1 MDFNVIV
8 GSFAIVKDNTP
19 KYVVPRSNFYDAYLL
34 GVPCLVL
41 KGPYQREK
49 KHIWGGT
56 RIETVIDVKSCVSGL
71 EYAIPIIWTE
81 KYNSLVEAN
90 EHAQII
96 GHHFPDVRELI
107 GKPYWPRDNSFITGF
122 HWPIDNSSI
131 TGLYGETYV
140 DLYRKKCEIVSVP
153 FTDTITIGD
162 GDCKK
167 EYTFILV
174 KHNGKYYRVLFEE
187 WALTD

>member
-1 MDFNVIV
+1 MDFDIIIKE
-8 GSFAIVKDNTP
+8 IVKDNTP
-19 KYVVPRSNFYDAYLL
+19 KYVVPTSNFTDAHLI

-56 RIETVIDVKSCVSGL
+56 HIETVIDVKSCVSGL
-71 EYAIPIIWTE
+71 EYTIPYDWVE

-96 GHHFPDVRELI
+96 GHHFPEVRELI
-107 GKPYWPRDNSFITGF
+107 GKPYWPRDNSFITGL
-122 HWPIDNSSI
+122 HR
-131 TGLYGETYV
+131 ETYV

-153 FTDTITIGD
+153 FADTVGD
-162 GDCKK
+162 DDCEK

>member
-19 KYVVPRSNFYDAYLL
+19 KYVVPTSNFFDAYLL
-34 GVPCLVL
+34 GVPCLVV
-41 KGPYQREK
+41 KGPYQKEMKDILLGDIRVK
-49 KHIWGGT
+49 S
-56 RIETVIDVKSCVSGL
+56 VIDVKSCVSGL
-71 EYAIPIIWTE
+71 EYTIPYDWVE

-96 GHHFPDVRELI
+96 GHHFPEVRELI
-107 GKPYWPRDNSFITGF
+107 GKPYWPKDNSFITGL
-122 HWPIDNSSI
+122 H
-131 TGLYGETYV
+131 GETWV
-140 DLYRKKCEIVSVP
+140 DLYHKECEIVSVP
-153 FTDTITIGD
+153 FTDVTGD
-162 GDCKK
+162 DDFEK

-187 WALTD
+187 WGLRP

>member
-1 MDFNVIV
+1 M
-8 GSFAIVKDNTP
+8 
-19 KYVVPRSNFYDAYLL
+19 
-34 GVPCLVL
+34 L

-71 EYAIPIIWTE
+71 EYAIPTIWTE

-96 GHHFPDVRELI
+96 GHHFPEVRELI
-107 GKPYWPRDNSFITGF
+107 GKPYWPKDNSFITGL
-122 HWPIDNSSI
+122 H
-131 TGLYGETYV
+131 GETWV
-140 DLYRKKCEIVSVP
+140 DLYHKKCEIVSVP
-153 FTDTITIGD
+153 FTDVTGD
-162 GDCKK
+162 DDFEK

-174 KHNGKYYRVLFEE
+174 KCNEKYYRVLFEE
-187 WALTD
+187 WGLYEP

>member
-19 KYVVPRSNFYDAYLL
+19 KYVVPTSNFFDAYLL
-34 GVPCLVL
+34 GVSCLVV
-41 KGPYQREK
+41 KGPYQKEMKDILLGDIRVK
-49 KHIWGGT
+49 S
-56 RIETVIDVKSCVSGL
+56 VIDVKSCVSGL
-71 EYAIPIIWTE
+71 EYTIPYDWAE

-96 GHHFPDVRELI
+96 GHHFPEVRELI
-107 GKPYWPRDNSFITGF
+107 GKPYWPKDNSFITGL
-122 HWPIDNSSI
+122 H
-131 TGLYGETYV
+131 GETWV
-140 DLYRKKCEIVSVP
+140 DLYHKECEIVSVP
-153 FTDTITIGD
+153 FTDVTGD
-162 GDCKK
+162 DDFEK

>member
-19 KYVVPRSNFYDAYLL
+19 KYVVPTSNFFDAYLL
-34 GVPCLVL
+34 GVPCLVV
-41 KGPYQREK
+41 KGPYQKEMKDILLGDIRVK
-49 KHIWGGT
+49 S
-56 RIETVIDVKSCVSGL
+56 VIDVKSCVSGL
-71 EYAIPIIWTE
+71 EYTIPYDWVE

-96 GHHFPDVRELI
+96 GHHFPEVRELI
-107 GKPYWPRDNSFITGF
+107 GKSYWPKDNSFITGL
-122 HWPIDNSSI
+122 H
-131 TGLYGETYV
+131 GETWV
-140 DLYRKKCEIVSVP
+140 DLYHKECEIVSVP
-153 FTDTITIGD
+153 FTDVTGD
-162 GDCKK
+162 DDFEK

-187 WALTD
+187 WGLRP

>member
-19 KYVVPRSNFYDAYLL
+19 KYVVPTSNFFDAYLL
-34 GVPCLVL
+34 GVPCLVV
-41 KGPYQREK
+41 KGPYQKEMKDILLADIRVK
-49 KHIWGGT
+49 S
-56 RIETVIDVKSCVSGL
+56 VIDVKSCVSGL
-71 EYAIPIIWTE
+71 EYTIPYDWVE

-96 GHHFPDVRELI
+96 GHHFPEVRELI
-107 GKPYWPRDNSFITGF
+107 GKPYWPKDNSFITGL
-122 HWPIDNSSI
+122 H
-131 TGLYGETYV
+131 GETWV
-140 DLYRKKCEIVSVP
+140 DLYHKECEIVSVP
-153 FTDTITIGD
+153 FTDVTGD
-162 GDCKK
+162 ADFEK

-187 WALTD
+187 WGLRP

>member
-8 GSFAIVKDNTP
+8 GSFAIIKDNTP
-19 KYVVPRSNFYDAYLL
+19 KYVVPTSNFPDAYLL
-34 GVPCLVL
+34 GVPCLVV
-41 KGPYQREK
+41 KGPYRKEMK
-49 KHIWGGT
+49 NILGG
-56 RIETVIDVKSCVSGL
+56 IEVKTVIDVKSCVSGL
-71 EYAIPIIWTE
+71 EYTIPYDWVE

-96 GHHFPDVRELI
+96 GHHFPEVRELI
-107 GKPYWPRDNSFITGF
+107 GKPYWPKDNSFITGL
-122 HWPIDNSSI
+122 H
-131 TGLYGETYV
+131 GETRV
-140 DLYRKKCEIVSVP
+140 DLYYKECEIVSVP
-153 FTDTITIGD
+153 FTDVTGD
-162 GDCKK
+162 DDFEK